1 MLVREVQE
9 AGPRIADFYE
19 KREFGKAMREIMAL
33 ADHANGYIADK
44 APWSLAKEEGKEQEV
59 LAICSTAIN
68 VFRLLVIYLKP
79 VLPALAERAE
89 AFMQVEP
96 LTWADADQL
105 LLGHEIA
112 KFKPLLNRID
122 MAQVEAM
129 LADSKDS
136 TPAPV
141 ADKPKK
147 ADPKKADADDETI
160 SIDDFLKVKL
170 RVARVTKAAHVEGA
184 DKLLQLTLDVG
195 ELGERNVFAGIK
207 ARYAPEE
214 LEGKLVVLVANLA
227 PRKMK
232 FGVSEGMVLAAGPG
246 GDDIHILSPDSGAKP
261 GMEVR

>member
-1 MLVREVQE
+1 
-9 AGPRIADFYE
+9 
-19 KREFGKAMREIMAL
+19 MREIMAL

-44 APWSLAKEEGKEQEV
+44 APWTLAKEDGKEQEV
-59 LAICSTAIN
+59 LAICTTAIN

-89 AFMQVEP
+89 AFLQVAP
-96 LTWADADQL
+96 LTWKDSDTL

-122 MAQVEAM
+122 MAQIEAM
-129 LADSKDS
+129 LNASKEDVPAAKPAGKKSEPKPADD
-136 TPAPV
+136 V
-141 ADKPKK
+141 AD
-147 ADPKKADADDETI
+147 DTI

-170 RVARVTKAAHVEGA
+170 RVARVAKAAHVEGA

-207 ARYAPEE
+207 AKYSPED

-246 GDDIHILSPDSGAKP
+246 GDDIHILSPDSGAQP

>member
-1 MLVREVQE
+1 M
-9 AGPRIADFYE
+9 
-19 KREFGKAMREIMAL
+19 
-33 ADHANGYIADK
+33 
-44 APWSLAKEEGKEQEV
+44 

-112 KFKPLLNRID
+112 KFKPLLSRID

-129 LADSKDS
+129 LADSKES

-141 ADKPKK
+141 ADK
-147 ADPKKADADDETI
+147 PKKADADDETI

-170 RVARVTKAAHVEGA
+170 RVARVAKAAHVEGA

-232 FGVSEGMVLAAGPG
+232 FGISEGMVLAAGPG
-246 GDDIHILSPDSGAKP
+246 GDDIHILSPDSGAEP